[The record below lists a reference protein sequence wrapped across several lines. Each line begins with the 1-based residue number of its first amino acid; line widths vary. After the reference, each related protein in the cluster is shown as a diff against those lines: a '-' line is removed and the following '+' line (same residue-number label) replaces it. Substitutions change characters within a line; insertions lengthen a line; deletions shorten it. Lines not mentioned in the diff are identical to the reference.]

1 MEILLPVPQVLQ
13 NPELPNGCEIT
24 SLCEVLRYWGF
35 AADKCDLADHY
46 LPRSARW
53 YGADPDRVYMGDP
66 HKDDGSPETGY
77 YCFAGPVV
85 AAANAYLAAH
95 GGGYTAHDLTG
106 AGEDGLLRQLE
117 RGRPVIFWATLR
129 FNDVQF
135 DACGGYALPGGG
147 YHRVFHTLHCMALC
161 GADDTHF
168 TVADPLAL
176 NRRVPRARFMEV
188 YRQLGSRAV
197 VLAPAG
203 EQVPLTGVILSI
215 PSLHPQAAKLQ
226 ACFVSRTKKSAPPGG
241 CAAAATR
248 RGGILWRKGSV
259 VLAAQLKV
267 CLRMRADPGT

>member
-95 GGGYTAHDLTG
+95 GGRYTAHDLTG

-203 EQVPLTGVILSI
+203 EQVP
-215 PSLHPQAAKLQ
+215 
-226 ACFVSRTKKSAPPGG
+226 
-241 CAAAATR
+241 
-248 RGGILWRKGSV
+248 
-259 VLAAQLKV
+259 
-267 CLRMRADPGT
+267 

>member
-1 MEILLPVPQVLQ
+1 MRSAALL
-13 NPELPNGCEIT
+13 
-24 SLCEVLRYWGF
+24 GF

-53 YGADPDRVYMGDP
+53 YGADPDRVYMGNP

-161 GADDTHF
+161 GAGRH
-168 TVADPLAL
+168 AL
-176 NRRVPRARFMEV
+176 HSGRPAGAEPPRAARPALWKSTASWAAAPWCWRPRANKCPDRRHPV
-188 YRQLGSRAV
+188 YTQF
-197 VLAPAG
+197 
-203 EQVPLTGVILSI
+203 T
-215 PSLHPQAAKLQ
+215 PQAAKLQ
-226 ACFVSRTKKSAPPGG
+226 ACFVSRTEKKRPAGRLRCGSNPAGRNFVAKRISSSG
-241 CAAAATR
+241 CAAQSMPADAR
-248 RGGILWRKGSV
+248 R
-259 VLAAQLKV
+259 
-267 CLRMRADPGT
+267 PGT